1 MAQNTQRRHDDSK
14 TARRG
19 PGEGTVDLLPSGL
32 WRVRLPT
39 PEGRR
44 TATFATPEE
53 AEKFRAGAAAILAE
67 APRVET
73 FGTYGA
79 KWLDRRELAG
89 EHRGIA
95 TERGL
100 WRTHVAPSDLA
111 ALPLAAAVAH
121 AITTLATETR

>member
-53 AEKFRAGAAAILAE
+53 AEKFRAGAAAILAD
-67 APRVET
+67 PRVAT
-73 FGTYGA
+73 ALRARDATGPVR
-79 KWLDRRELAG
+79 LMLAL
-89 EHRGIA
+89 R
-95 TERGL
+95 
-100 WRTHVAPSDLA
+100 
-111 ALPLAAAVAH
+111 LAAAVAH